1 MHEVHRKEVV
11 LFPGIGKIEPFL
23 TWFNTL
29 EEAGKN
35 IVEKRLRR
43 IADGNYGDYKSVG
56 NGILELRFH
65 QGYRIYFTEKG
76 NTIVILLCGG
86 DKSSQEKDIEKA
98 KEYKKILDGEAYSAG
113 K

>member
-1 MHEVHRKEVV
+1 VSEVCKKEITYFRHRD
-11 LFPGIGKIEPFL
+11 ICPFSR
-23 TWFNTL
+23 WL
-29 EEAGKN
+29 EALGEEGQV
-35 IVEKRLRR
+35 IVKRRMGR
-43 IADGNYGDYKSVG
+43 VTEGNYGDYKSVG

-86 DKSSQEKDIEKA
+86 DKSSQEKDIERA